1 MTLPREEIA
10 NGLTDELSRFV
21 ELVRSVSTDEWSR
34 PTRCAGW
41 TVADVAGHVT
51 GQFVDAISGRVEGLG
66 SPEVTERE
74 VAERRGRPAA
84 EVADELEQAAKI
96 GADLLASFDAAA
108 WSGPAPG
115 APDLTLG
122 EGIEA
127 LWTDAWVHADDI
139 RAAIGRPSERSSG
152 LRGSVFHYAGLL
164 GKSGW
169 GPATLQLDGMERV
182 DVNGGG
188 GTTVTGDPL
197 DFVLVAT
204 GRKDPTTLGL
214 DETVNVYRPA

>member
-1 MTLPREEIA
+1 VTLPREEIA
-10 NGLTDELSRFV
+10 NGLTDELTRVV
-21 ELVRSVSTDEWSR
+21 ELIRSLSADEWSA

-51 GQFVDAISGRVEGLG
+51 GQLVDALSGRVEGLG

-74 VAERRGRPAA
+74 VAERRGRSAG
-84 EVADELEQAAKI
+84 EIADELEQAVKL
-96 GADLLASFDAAA
+96 GADLLASFDSAA

-139 RAAIGRPSERSSG
+139 RAAVGRPSERTSG
-152 LRGSVFHYAGLL
+152 LRGSVFHYAALL
-164 GKSGW
+164 ERDGW
-169 GPATLQLDGMERV
+169 GPATLALDGMERI
-182 DVNGGG
+182 DLSGGG
-188 GTTVTGDPL
+188 GRTVTGDPL
-197 DFVLVAT
+197 DFVLAAT
-204 GRKDPTTLGL
+204 GRRDPSTVGL
-214 DETVNVYRPA
+214 DETVNVYR

>member
-10 NGLTDELSRFV
+10 NGLTDELTRFV
-21 ELVRSVSTDEWSR
+21 ELIRSVSTEEWTR

-84 EVADELEQAAKI
+84 EIADELEQAAKL

-152 LRGSVFHYAGLL
+152 LRGSVFYYAGLL
-164 GKSGW
+164 GKAGW

-188 GTTVTGDPL
+188 GTTVTGDPH

-204 GRKDPTTLGL
+204 GRSDPTTLGL
-214 DETVNVYRPA
+214 DETVNVYR

>member
-1 MTLPREEIA
+1 MSLPREEITA
-10 NGLTDELSRFV
+10 GLTDELERFV
-21 ELVRSVSTDEWSR
+21 ELIRSLSGPEWGA

-41 TVADVAGHVT
+41 SVADVAGHVT
-51 GQFVDAISGRVEGLG
+51 GQFVDAISGRVDGLG

-74 VAERRGRPAA
+74 VLERRGRPAGDI
-84 EVADELEQAAKI
+84 ADELERAAKV

-115 APDLTLG
+115 APHLTLG

-127 LWTDAWVHADDI
+127 LWTDSWVHADDI
-139 RAAIGRPSERSSG
+139 RAAVGRPSERSSG
-152 LRGSVFHYAGLL
+152 LRGSVFHYARLL
-164 GKSGW
+164 ERSGW

-182 DVNGGG
+182 DVSGGG

-204 GRKDPTTLGL
+204 GRRDPANLGL
-214 DETVNVYRPA
+214 DDTVNVYRPV